1 MKKRVAILGSTGS
14 IGTQTLDVI
23 DQHRDLYEVTAL
35 AAGHD
40 TPLLQEQI
48 RAFSPKHVFVASN
61 QDASILTDL
70 ATMDEADFVV
80 IATVGLSALE
90 ATIGA
95 STCGKTIAIANKET
109 LVSAG
114 EIINKNCKESGA
126 RLHPIDSEHSAI
138 WQCLLGEGKPRKIIL
153 TASGGPFRKT
163 PKSEMPSITP
173 EQALKHPSWN
183 MGKKVTIDSSTLM
196 NKGFEIIEAYRLFG
210 TAIDQIEVLV
220 HPQSIIHSMVEFAD
234 GAIKAQLGVPDMRIP
249 IQFALSYPERLPNP
263 AIPAIDLDTLTS
275 MTFERPDNDRF
286 PCLGLAVRAIT
297 LGKTYPTVLC
307 AADDI
312 AVEAFLDRKIKYT
325 DIPAVIE
332 DALSHHKALDTFD
345 AQDIRKITTETH
357 EYVRSLC
364 QGR

>member
-1 MKKRVAILGSTGS
+1 MKMRVSILGSTGS

-23 DQHRDLYEVTAL
+23 DKHRDLFEVTAL

-40 TPLLQEQI
+40 SPLLQEQV
-48 RAFSPKHVFVASN
+48 RAFSPKYVYTADTSYASR
-61 QDASILTDL
+61 LTDL
-70 ATMDEADFVV
+70 ATMDDADIVV
-80 IATVGLSALE
+80 VATTGLSALE

-95 STCGKTIAIANKET
+95 SACGKTIAIANKET

-114 EIINKNCKESGA
+114 EVINKNCKMSGA
-126 RLHPIDSEHSAI
+126 RLHPVDSEHSAI
-138 WQCLLGEGKPRKIIL
+138 WQCLMGEGKPRRIIL
-153 TASGGPFRKT
+153 TASGGPFRTT

-210 TAIDQIEVLV
+210 TGIDQIEVLV
-220 HPQSIIHSMVEFAD
+220 HPQSIIHSMVEFED

-249 IQFALSYPERLPNP
+249 IQFALSYPKRLPHP
-263 AIPAIDLDTLTS
+263 TIPTIDLDSLTS

-286 PCLGLAVRAIT
+286 PCLGLAVKAIT

-325 DIPAVIE
+325 DIPVIIE
-332 DALSHHKALDTFD
+332 DALSHHKALDAFN
-345 AQDIRKITTETH
+345 AQDIRMITDETH
-357 EYVRSLC
+357 EYVRTLC